1 MTPLALGPSRR
12 EFVTA
17 LLGAPL
23 ALAACQSGTE
33 ALPPGELLL
42 PGKTLGHRLRSEAG
56 GHVAV
61 PSERWER
68 AHVVIVGAGAAGLA
82 AAWWLER
89 HGVHDV
95 IVLELDPE
103 AAGGTSRW
111 AATNVT
117 PFPWGAHYIVA
128 PQASQTALVALLAEL
143 GALEAD
149 AANGEPLVAEH
160 AACREL
166 EERVFYRGRWYEGL
180 YLRAGASAQ
189 DLAELARFQQEI
201 DRWVAFRDAAGR
213 RAFALPSAAASD
225 DGRVVELDRLSFA
238 AWLDALGLRS
248 PRLRWLADYA
258 CRDDYGLSAEDT
270 SAWAGVAYFASR
282 MRNPGDDPQ
291 SVVTWPEGNGRLIAH
306 MSRHL
311 GARLRLGHAVANVA
325 ERDGHVELT
334 ALTADG
340 PRGFRAD
347 RAIVAAPQFVS
358 ERIVAPLRAGVRAL
372 AARDRG
378 AWAVANL
385 YLRGRPQ
392 LRSSDAPLAWD
403 NVLYDSKSL
412 GYVVATHQLGKDHG
426 PTVLTWYYPF
436 TGDAASA
443 RRQLDSARREDWA
456 AAALADIGRA
466 HPDLAALCERIDIA
480 YWAHGMVRP
489 RPGSVFAPALAG
501 ARAPLGAIYFAG
513 SELSGMSLFE
523 EAFDHG
529 VRAAAEV
536 LGAREQHT

>member
-1 MTPLALGPSRR
+1 MTLPLAPSRR
-12 EFVTA
+12 EFVA
-17 LLGAPL
+17 MLLGVPL
-23 ALAACQSGTE
+23 SLSCRRGSE

-42 PGKTLGHRLRSEAG
+42 PGKALGHRLRDAG
-56 GHVAV
+56 SGPLAV
-61 PSERWER
+61 PGQRWQR
-68 AHVVIVGAGAAGLA
+68 ANVVIVGAGAAGLA

-89 HGVHDV
+89 HGERDV
-95 IVLELDPE
+95 IVLELDPDG
-103 AAGGTSRW
+103 AGGTSRW
-111 AATNVT
+111 AATSVT

-128 PQASQTALVALLAEL
+128 PQRSQAALVALLAEL
-143 GALEAD
+143 GALEEGTAD
-149 AANGEPLVAEH
+149 GEPLVAEH

-189 DLAELARFQQEI
+189 DLAELERFQREI
-201 DRWVAFRDAAGR
+201 DRWVSFRDDKGR

-225 DGRVVELDRLSFA
+225 DALVRELDRRSFA

-258 CRDDYGLSAEDT
+258 CRDDYGLAAGDT

-282 MRNPGDDPQ
+282 IRNPGDAPQ
-291 SVVTWPEGNGRLIAH
+291 PVVTWPEGNGRLIAH

-311 GARLRLGHAVANVA
+311 GPRLRLGQAVSNIAQL
-325 ERDGHVELT
+325 EEHVELT

-340 PRGFRAD
+340 PHGYRA
-347 RAIVAAPQFVS
+347 RHVIVAAPQFMT
-358 ERIVAPLRAGVRAL
+358 EHIVAPLRTGSRAR

-385 YLRGRPQ
+385 YLRGRPK
-392 LRSSDAPLAWD
+392 LRGDDAPLAWD
-403 NVLYDSKSL
+403 NVLYDSRSL
-412 GYVVATHQLGKDHG
+412 GYVAATHQLGKDHG

-443 RRQLDSARREDWA
+443 RRDLDSARREDWA
-456 AAALADIGRA
+456 AAALADVGRA
-466 HPDLAALCERIDIA
+466 HPDISALCERIDVA
-480 YWAHGMVRP
+480 YWGHGMVRP
-489 RPGSVFAPALAG
+489 RPGSVFDPALQA
-501 ARAPLGAIYFAG
+501 ARAPLGAIHFAG

-529 VRAAAEV
+529 VRAAEEV
-536 LGAREQHT
+536 LEAKGRRS